1 MMYLKLDDIWVYYSR
16 NEPVLKGLNLEVEK
30 GELIVLLGASGCGK
44 TTTLKVI
51 AGFITP
57 NRGKI
62 FIGGKDFTRI
72 PPNKRNIGIVFQSYA
87 LFPHMNVKDNISYGL
102 KIRKL
107 PKNEIDLRVNNL
119 IDMLGLAGLENKY
132 PSQLSGGQQQ
142 RVALARALAIQPD
155 ILLMDEPLSNIDP
168 KFRSKIRAEIKSIQK
183 KLNITTVYVT
193 HDQDDA
199 LEIADR
205 VAVMNKG
212 IIEQIDSPLK
222 LYSRPKTLYVA
233 DFMGFE
239 NIFSIEKIEDPNE
252 GIYVVKGRKVKVG
265 VVGEG
270 KYIAIHPSNI
280 LLSYEP
286 MPNLES
292 FNGTISYKVYK
303 GDRIKYVV
311 LTELGEIT
319 VLSQEKNFNVGDSV
333 YLCYKK
339 DDVLLLS

>member
-1 MMYLKLDDIWVYYSR
+1 
-16 NEPVLKGLNLEVEK
+16 
-30 GELIVLLGASGCGK
+30 
-44 TTTLKVI
+44 
-51 AGFITP
+51 
-57 NRGKI
+57 
-62 FIGGKDFTRI
+62 
-72 PPNKRNIGIVFQSYA
+72 
-87 LFPHMNVKDNISYGL
+87 MNVRENISYGL

-107 PKNEIDLRVNNL
+107 PRNEIDFRVNNL

-222 LYSRPKTLYVA
+222 LYSRPKTVYVA

-239 NIFSIEKIEDPNE
+239 NIFSIERVEDPNE
-252 GIYVVKGRKVKVG
+252 GIYVVNGRRVKVG
-265 VVGEG
+265 FAGEG
-270 KYIAIHPSNI
+270 KYITIHPSNI

-286 MPNLES
+286 IPNLES
-292 FNGTISYKVYK
+292 FNGTISFKVYK

-319 VLSQEKNFNVGDSV
+319 VLSQERNFNVGDRV
-333 YLCYKK
+333 YLCYKR
-339 DDVLLLS
+339 DDMLLLS